1 MSAIINTNIMSLNA
15 QRNLSTSQDALSTS
29 LERLSS
35 GLRINSA
42 KDDAAGLAIATR
54 FTTQINGLNQAVRNA
69 NDGVSLAQ
77 TAETAL
83 SELTNNL
90 QRIRE
95 LAVQSANGTNSSAD
109 RAALD
114 QEVQQRIAEID
125 RITKQT
131 TFNGLH
137 VLDGTFGT
145 AQFQVGANVGDTISV
160 NLSTGVGASQIGQIA
175 KGTGSSAVDGNALGA
190 SDLTIQIGSG
200 TAVSVGASSAGAAAG
215 QDADS
220 AYAKVQAINAAGV
233 AGLTATASN
242 SVSGAFSALSTG
254 AGQTYSLKING
265 VDIYS
270 GADISTTAPTGDDVA
285 AQINLHS
292 SETGVSATFDGTNMT
307 LSTADGRN
315 ITAQE
320 TLGGGAT
327 GGIDDAVADGAGV
340 TTRGKVTLSSNQNIT
355 LSATG
360 ATRLGFA
367 STGIA
372 VDSQT
377 LASVNVSTVDKAND
391 AINRVD
397 SALAS
402 VSGLRSTLG
411 AIQNR
416 FQSTISN
423 LQAVSQNLSAS
434 RSRIQDADF
443 AAETANM
450 SRAQILQQAG
460 VSVLAQANSMP
471 QTVLKLLS

>member
-15 QRNLSTSQDALSTS
+15 QRNLSSSQDALSTS

-77 TAETAL
+77 TAESAL

-137 VLDGTFGT
+137 VLDGTFGN
-145 AQFQVGANVGDTISV
+145 ANFQVGANVGDTIGI

-175 KGTGSSAVDGNALGA
+175 KGTGSAVDSNALAA

-200 TAVSVGASSAGAAAG
+200 TAVSVGASSAGSSAG

-220 AYAKVQAINAAGV
+220 AYAKVAAINAAGV

-242 SVSGAFSALSTG
+242 SVSGAFTALSTG

-265 VDIYS
+265 VDIYAA
-270 GADISTTAPTGDDVA
+270 ADISATAPTGDDVA

-292 SETGVSATFDGTNMT
+292 SETGVSATFDGTNMK

-315 ITAQE
+315 ITAKE

-327 GGIDDAVADGAGV
+327 GGIDDAVASAAGV
-340 TTRGKVTLSSNQNIT
+340 TTRGAVTLSASQNIT
-355 LSATG
+355 MSATG

-367 STGIA
+367 STSIA
-372 VDSQT
+372 VDTQT
-377 LASVNVSTVDKAND
+377 LSSVNVSTVANAND

-402 VSGLRSTLG
+402 VSGLRSSLG

-416 FQSTISN
+416 FQSTIAN
-423 LQAVSQNLSAS
+423 LTAVSQNLSAS

-460 VSVLAQANSMP
+460 VSVLAQANAQP
-471 QTVLKLLS
+471 QTVLKLLG